1 MHGMASWRQPMTRP
15 ALLALLL
22 HNVQQVD
29 VDDFDVFQRLVCPVR
44 LGLLDDV
51 DLCEFDQEAWCAVR
65 CSQHNTH
72 AVTTLSHGV
81 RACVCVCVLV

>member
-1 MHGMASWRQPMTRP
+1 MTRP

-44 LGLLDDV
+44 LGLS
-51 DLCEFDQEAWCAVR
+51 R
-65 CSQHNTH
+65 
-72 AVTTLSHGV
+72 
-81 RACVCVCVLV
+81 